1 MNKELRAG
9 LLLLLTA
16 AIWGFAMAAQR
27 DGAQFVPP
35 FTFNGV
41 RYVLGT
47 LALLPLTIRENKG
60 TKNLFTKDNVK
71 KGVLVGL
78 VLFTAAILQQFGLIG
93 ADAGKAGFLTA
104 LYVVLVPVLGILFK
118 RKTRL
123 TTWLAL
129 AMTLPALYLL
139 CVKPGQKFVLEGADA
154 LLLIG
159 AVFWALHILVTDRYV
174 AGMSALKLCTI
185 QFFVTAVLNLICA
198 LFTETV
204 TLANLWRGA
213 WAIAYCGLFSTAVAY
228 TLQTIGQKDCRPAYA
243 AVILSLESVFSA
255 ISGAL
260 LLGER
265 MTTQGYIGCVI
276 MFLAVLLA
284 QMGALLPARKEKTH
298 V

>member
-27 DGAQFVPP
+27 DGIQYVPA
-35 FTFNGV
+35 FTFNGI

-60 TKNLFTKDNVK
+60 VKHLFSKDDIK
-71 KGVLVGL
+71 KGTLVGI
-78 VLFTAAILQQFGLIG
+78 VLFTAAILQQLGLLG

-104 LYVVLVPVLGILFK
+104 LYVVLVPVLGIFFK

-129 AMTLPALYLL
+129 LLALPALYLL
-139 CVKPGQKFVLEGADA
+139 CVKPGQAFVLDGSDM
-154 LLLIG
+154 LLLAG
-159 AVFWALHILVTDRYV
+159 AVCWALHILVTDRY
-174 AGMSALKLCTI
+174 APGMSPLKLCTV
-185 QFFVTAVLNLICA
+185 QFFVTAVLNLA
-198 LFTETV
+198 VAVFTESV
-204 TLANLWRGA
+204 SLENLWRGA
-213 WAIAYCGLFSTAVAY
+213 WAIAYCGIFSTAVAY
-228 TLQTIGQKDCRPAYA
+228 TLQTIGQRECRPAYA
-243 AVILSLESVFSA
+243 AVILSLESVFAA

-284 QMGALLPARKEKTH
+284 QAGALFPARKEKAH